1 MTTKEGIES
10 LISLCKIEANRSIIN
25 LLRKFEIKRNGTAF
39 VLIAPNREFKRWAEE
54 FLLKGVSNPHIRV
67 VERRQPEEGG
77 EREKIHNS
85 GVCSRYTFDNFV
97 VGSSNKIVY
106 QVAREVSENPG
117 NLYNPLVIYGR
128 VGVGKTHILH
138 AIGNNSLDL
147 GYRVVYKSINDFSD
161 ELIRML
167 RKNNLDGFRD
177 KYKEVDVLLI
187 DDIQFL
193 RNKERTQ
200 LELFNIFNNLYMLGK
215 QIVLT
220 SDRHPKELTD
230 LSDRLINRFT
240 AGLIMELDIDMET
253 KRTIVIK
260 KLEEHNIYPTRDII
274 NYILENTEDNVRS
287 VEGAIARL
295 KVYGTEDLESDK
307 EEGIS
312 FDRIK
317 RIVANFYGLNP
328 EDLERG
334 SRKKKIA
341 DAKHICM
348 YLSKKLMEDIS
359 LIQIGR
365 AFGLKDHTSV
375 IHAIKKVE
383 QRKRKDRKFCY
394 SLSVIE
400 NRIKS
405 SFNLL

>member
-39 VLIAPNREFKRWAEE
+39 VLIAPNSEFKRWAEE
-54 FLLKGVSNPHIRV
+54 FLLRGVSNPNIRV
-67 VERRQPEEGG
+67 VERRQPEKEEEK
-77 EREKIHNS
+77 ERIYNG

-200 LELFNIFNNLYMLGK
+200 VELFNIFNNLYMLGK

-253 KRTIVIK
+253 KRNIVIK
-260 KLEEHNIYPTRDII
+260 KLKEHNIHPTKDIV

-328 EDLERG
+328 EDLEKG

-341 DAKHICM
+341 DARHICM
-348 YLSKKLMEDIS
+348 YISKKLMEEAS

-375 IHAIKKVE
+375 IHAINKVE
-383 QRKRKDRKFCY
+383 QRKKKDRKFCY

-405 SFNLL
+405 SN